1 MFTDWLRK
9 IVGPSMFLAIL
20 ATIWVEAWSRSVE
33 AEADRGYWPPLP
45 AMQAD
50 AAANNSA
57 TDSTAAKP

>member
-1 MFTDWLRK
+1 
-9 IVGPSMFLAIL
+9 MFLAIL